1 MPSGMEASLRL
12 RPPFSLQRYGPEE
25 RVGLSL
31 VLLSPLIAQVE
42 FDRRDLSGF
51 SHSSTTAK
59 QAIFGVVSAV
69 SACLR

>member
-1 MPSGMEASLRL
+1 M
-12 RPPFSLQRYGPEE
+12 
-25 RVGLSL
+25 
-31 VLLSPLIAQVE
+31 LLSPLIAQVE